1 MRKRHMASSRLK
13 HRLSLE
19 QEVLS
24 SDGVGGYT
32 KSWEVLA
39 ELWAEI
45 RPLGGL
51 EAFFTGRLNAK
62 ATHKIRLRYRSGV
75 TTAMRLVFGERVFNI
90 RSVHN
95 IDEKNDMLELLAEE
109 GVAT

>member
-1 MRKRHMASSRLK
+1 MRKYHMASSRLK
-13 HRLSLE
+13 HRLSLQ

-24 SDGVGGYT
+24 SDGMGGYVKT
-32 KSWEVLA
+32 WEVLA

-51 EAFFTGRLNAK
+51 EVFFSGQLNAR

-75 TTAMRLVFGERVFNI
+75 TSAMRLVFGERVFNI

-95 IDEKNDMLELLAEE
+95 IDEKNDMLELLVEE